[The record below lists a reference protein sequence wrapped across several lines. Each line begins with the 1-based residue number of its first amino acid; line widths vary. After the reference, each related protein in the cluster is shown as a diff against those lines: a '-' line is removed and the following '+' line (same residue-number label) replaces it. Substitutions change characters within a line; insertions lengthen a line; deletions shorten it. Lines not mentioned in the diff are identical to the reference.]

1 MKQLGGYGA
10 GGRGGQGGGKETE
23 KGWEEGRGGS
33 GKEVGKVLLG
43 GGCFERESS
52 TVDVSLMSV
61 DGSVTGS
68 GMLLS

>member
-1 MKQLGGYGA
+1 M
-10 GGRGGQGGGKETE
+10 GGGE
-23 KGWEEGRGGS
+23 GGS